1 MPVVP
6 IAMAAVVGVTLGML
20 GGGSIRHVPAGHR
33 DVAGVQAIWALSM
46 APTHRR
52 ADLMYISGN
61 TPRGNIELSTRM
73 GGTPWSVTKTA
84 LRQYSTACVV
94 RRVNLPESSR

>member
-33 DVAGVQAIWALSM
+33 DQSLGCRSICGRCRT

-52 ADLMYISGN
+52 ADLTYISGN
-61 TPRGNIELSTRM
+61 TPRGND
-73 GGTPWSVTKTA
+73 
-84 LRQYSTACVV
+84 
-94 RRVNLPESSR
+94 